1 MNHNDAIKYIQSHFK
16 NMLEDKVKSIEQ
28 TIRSN
33 VKEQYKLKSPILHE
47 YCIINN
53 IEEFSKLLSTEN
65 KEYVNEIRENIDEY
79 ILTVDNDYFS
89 EHIHISEDIK
99 IVPIRIEKVL
109 NE

>member
-1 MNHNDAIKYIQSHFK
+1 MND
-16 NMLEDKVKSIEQ
+16 
-28 TIRSN
+28 
-33 VKEQYKLKSPILHE
+33 
-47 YCIINN
+47 
-53 IEEFSKLLSTEN
+53 
-65 KEYVNEIRENIDEY
+65 IRENTDEY